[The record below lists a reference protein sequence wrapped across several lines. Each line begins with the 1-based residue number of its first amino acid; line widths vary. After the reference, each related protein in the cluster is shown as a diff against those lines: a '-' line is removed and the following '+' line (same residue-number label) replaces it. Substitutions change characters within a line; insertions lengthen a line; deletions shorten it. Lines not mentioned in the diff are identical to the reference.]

1 MTIWIYEPL
10 KIHIRSGRGGVD
22 KDGIQH
28 PSTWASWTDDEK
40 KAMGLV
46 EYAKEAGA
54 DENLYYNSWDMYGK
68 VTSTPKDVETVRQ
81 SELLKC
87 NDQFASYIVRTDWG
101 YIRKLDTGEAVPA
114 NDQAWRTLLR
124 AKKDETESAIKG
136 AADFDALKTVM
147 EADGYME
154 WPRQISIS
162 VEGTGVSAAAATG
175 EVTVEAVVS
184 EGGG

>member
-10 KIHIRSGRGGVD
+10 KIHIRSGRGWVD

-68 VTSTPKDVETVRQ
+68 VTSTPKGVETVRQ

-87 NDQFASYIVRTDWG
+87 NTQFASYIVRTDWG

-147 EADGYME
+147 EADGYMA
-154 WPRQISIS
+154 WPQQISIS
-162 VEGTGVSAAAATG
+162 VEVTGVSAAAATG

>member
-10 KIHIRSGRGGVD
+10 KIHIRSGRGWVD

-68 VTSTPKDVETVRQ
+68 VTSTPKGVETVRQ

-114 NDQAWRTLLR
+114 NEQAWRTLLR

-162 VEGTGVSAAAATG
+162 VEVTGVSAAAATG